1 MEIEP
6 NLAASYFDAGVE
18 LICSGQCGMAHRH
31 LVAAIVYSML
41 RENYLRTQLL
51 GSLARDRA
59 HAARVFMPSTS

>member
-18 LICSGQCGMAHRH
+18 LICSGQCGMPHRH
-31 LVAAIVYSML
+31 LVYRML
-41 RENYLRTQLL
+41 RENHLRTQLL
-51 GSLARDRA
+51 SSLARDRA